1 MKSRSFLSGEL
12 GKGKSAVKP
21 WSGIAIA
28 VMERELADAKE
39 TASSEMILALR
50 SELAAAKTPEDYGA
64 FAIACGIAKDKG
76 AKDTLLQNL
85 DKVHDVEARGYTAV
99 GLGLMD
105 EQSAIAPIQEI
116 VKKSKYNPDL
126 LKSAAIA
133 LGLLGDKQLVPDLV
147 DMLGN
152 ATSLSSQAAISSAL
166 GFIGDSRSV
175 EPLVKQMG
183 NHEITDLARA
193 FCAVALGIIADKEP
207 FPWNSKIGV
216 NSNYRANTPS
226 LTDQKGGILDIL

>member
-1 MKSRSFLSGEL
+1 MI
-12 GKGKSAVKP
+12 VVTI
-21 WSGIAIA
+21 IAIIAA
-28 VMERELADAKE
+28 V
-39 TASSEMILALR
+39 
-50 SELAAAKTPEDYGA
+50 
-64 FAIACGIAKDKG
+64 AIAIYQD
-76 AKDTLLQNL
+76 
-85 DKVHDVEARGYTAV
+85 
-99 GLGLMD
+99 
-105 EQSAIAPIQEI
+105 I

-147 DMLGN
+147 GMLKT
-152 ATSLSSQAAISSAL
+152 ATGLSSQAAISSAL

-175 EPLVKQMG
+175 EPLIELMKNQEV
-183 NHEITDLARA
+183 TALARA
-193 FCAVALGIIADKEP
+193 FGAVALGIIADKEP